1 VPHPILEVRLYF
13 DGGARGNPG
22 IAGGGSLLLE
32 RSDPLSDWNL
42 VWWKASYFGN
52 DNTNNY
58 AEHAAL
64 ATGVRECVDRYPH
77 QRIRLHV
84 IGDSR
89 LVLQQVIGA
98 AQTKQRTLRRA
109 SEPTAQALSLFQHLT
124 LSHTLRAGNTMADH
138 LANCAMNDQLSSSSS
153 TAWTPVDTHLVT
165 RLQSDTSHA
174 LTPITCRPASDIL
187 TELASTIARQRLK
200 PPD

>member
-1 VPHPILEVRLYF
+1 
-13 DGGARGNPG
+13 
-22 IAGGGSLLLE
+22 
-32 RSDPLSDWNL
+32 

-52 DNTNNY
+52 DKTNNY

-64 ATGVRECVDRYPH
+64 ATCVRECIDRYPH

-89 LVLQQVIGA
+89 LVLQQVIGV
-98 AQTKQRTLRRA
+98 AQNKQRTLRRA
-109 SEPTAQALSLFQHLT
+109 SDTTAQALSLFQHLT
-124 LSHTLRAGNTMADH
+124 LSHTLRVGNTMAEH
-138 LANCAMNDQLSSSSS
+138 LASCAMTAQYSSATS
-153 TAWTPVDTHLVT
+153 TAWTTVDAHLVT

-174 LTPITCRPASDIL
+174 LTHITHRPAGDIL
-187 TELASTIARQRLK
+187 RELASTIARQRLK